1 VHVAHYLWLT
11 DNAGNGISY
20 SEYAEA
26 PWGRPLTTQLRK
38 TLTVTGGNHPAP
50 TGSVTSITASP
61 TTLNTL
67 PGNAEL
73 TFRLSIQGQSQ
84 PVNSWTPNGSVGI
97 HSPSGTQYLWSEFG
111 PAHLISIS
119 GATRTYEVVFRLPQY
134 SEQGLWRLDYIQLS
148 GQDSDTPSA
157 YVMSANLS
165 AAGLTPPSFTV
176 QGVDRSWQQ
185 ELVSLESDKEIVEL
199 SFGNL
204 NFLFDGTE
212 KRATATAT
220 AASVGLG
227 TENIVFTYNGL
238 TTAPIDV
245 GTYQVV
251 AFLDAPQF
259 RGRAE
264 SLLTIIN
271 SDPHRVAKHLGR
283 GIYATESGRAYLE
296 PSSPGQPLQN
306 GQSLGNSA
314 RLLANATGQPFASA
328 SFVTSFDQLA
338 LLLGGLT
345 PPRSASLGWR
355 ELPAAGV
362 NPRRWEV
369 AVPIFTS
376 AGFASLTIHTFN
388 ATNGRLIRS
397 ATLNNTTQFL
407 PVLGW
412 ESALALDLTGDGIV
426 GDGVLRSLGEGIY
439 VTVSGR
445 VWFDPDK
452 VDGSL
457 TRGQLPGSR
466 ARVLSNT
473 LGAALARGSF
483 EAGYDNLVMRL
494 GSQASLG
501 ARIVGTTWEVA
512 VPNFTAS
519 GFTSLTIHSF
529 NAANGRLIRSTTLS
543 AATQLTD
550 IYAREILFGN
560 SLVGRAGAVIG
571 DRIERSLGGGLFVG
585 QSRALYRSPAEVI
598 SQLPTASAVILRNA
612 AGLPLSSSSCV
623 TSLDQR
629 ALLLGGLTPP
639 RSASLGWR
647 ELPAAGRNPR
657 RWEVAV
663 PNFTAVNNAPRFAS
677 LTIHT
682 FNAGNGRLMGSATF
696 NNTTQ
701 FLPVLGWESALA
713 LDLTGDG
720 IVGDGVLRSLGK
732 GIYVTVSGRVWFD
745 PDKADG
751 SLTRG
756 QLPGSRARVLSN
768 TLGAALARTGFEP
781 GYDNLVTRLGSQAS
795 LGARVVG
802 TTWEVAVPN
811 FTSGVFASLTI
822 HTFNQAN
829 GRLIRS
835 ATFLNSTQFASILT
849 WESRFGL
856 DLDGNGDPGF
866 RFGGVQ
872 PGSSPVRVGAVELG
886 LTQVGYALRIGT
898 AIIPVVN
905 NGTLVTASSLAG
917 WTPAAAAAVGTGYQ
931 IFLRYLDG
939 RYTQWNVNSAG
950 VVIGRSLLTAGQ
962 RRLAEAR
969 LAYDINGDG
978 IIGAGRP
985 GIYMGQLATMQGGS
999 GGFAFIVRE
1008 DGTGAAIAYDRS
1020 SGLASGVPEVQV
1032 NAEGTFAAE
1041 SVEGDEIT
1049 GQVNGQNVQGGFS
1062 NAEAQVYGQFTG
1074 VRMLDSGTFAGGA
1087 GAYEGTFSG
1096 SGRQGDAY
1104 AIAAAD
1110 GSFYFYIVNKTVD
1123 GFVTE
1128 TSGGF
1133 GRLNSAGA
1141 FTTTLSDGIRISVT
1155 LNQATKTIAGAY
1167 FLGTQRLGNIS
1178 LTLQPD

>member
-1 VHVAHYLWLT
+1 
-11 DNAGNGISY
+11 
-20 SEYAEA
+20 
-26 PWGRPLTTQLRK
+26 
-38 TLTVTGGNHPAP
+38 
-50 TGSVTSITASP
+50 
-61 TTLNTL
+61 
-67 PGNAEL
+67 
-73 TFRLSIQGQSQ
+73 
-84 PVNSWTPNGSVGI
+84 
-97 HSPSGTQYLWSEFG
+97 
-111 PAHLISIS
+111 
-119 GATRTYEVVFRLPQY
+119 
-134 SEQGLWRLDYIQLS
+134 
-148 GQDSDTPSA
+148 
-157 YVMSANLS
+157 
-165 AAGLTPPSFTV
+165 
-176 QGVDRSWQQ
+176 
-185 ELVSLESDKEIVEL
+185 
-199 SFGNL
+199 
-204 NFLFDGTE
+204 
-212 KRATATAT
+212 
-220 AASVGLG
+220 
-227 TENIVFTYNGL
+227 
-238 TTAPIDV
+238 
-245 GTYQVV
+245 
-251 AFLDAPQF
+251 
-259 RGRAE
+259 
-264 SLLTIIN
+264 
-271 SDPHRVAKHLGR
+271 
-283 GIYATESGRAYLE
+283 
-296 PSSPGQPLQN
+296 
-306 GQSLGNSA
+306 
-314 RLLANATGQPFASA
+314 
-328 SFVTSFDQLA
+328 
-338 LLLGGLT
+338 
-345 PPRSASLGWR
+345 
-355 ELPAAGV
+355 
-362 NPRRWEV
+362 
-369 AVPIFTS
+369 
-376 AGFASLTIHTFN
+376 
-388 ATNGRLIRS
+388 
-397 ATLNNTTQFL
+397 
-407 PVLGW
+407 
-412 ESALALDLTGDGIV
+412 
-426 GDGVLRSLGEGIY
+426 
-439 VTVSGR
+439 
-445 VWFDPDK
+445 
-452 VDGSL
+452 
-457 TRGQLPGSR
+457 
-466 ARVLSNT
+466 
-473 LGAALARGSF
+473 
-483 EAGYDNLVMRL
+483 
-494 GSQASLG
+494 
-501 ARIVGTTWEVA
+501 
-512 VPNFTAS
+512 
-519 GFTSLTIHSF
+519 
-529 NAANGRLIRSTTLS
+529 
-543 AATQLTD
+543 
-550 IYAREILFGN
+550 
-560 SLVGRAGAVIG
+560 
-571 DRIERSLGGGLFVG
+571 
-585 QSRALYRSPAEVI
+585 
-598 SQLPTASAVILRNA
+598 
-612 AGLPLSSSSCV
+612 
-623 TSLDQR
+623 
-629 ALLLGGLTPP
+629 
-639 RSASLGWR
+639 
-647 ELPAAGRNPR
+647 
-657 RWEVAV
+657 
-663 PNFTAVNNAPRFAS
+663 
-677 LTIHT
+677 
-682 FNAGNGRLMGSATF
+682 
-696 NNTTQ
+696 
-701 FLPVLGWESALA
+701 
-713 LDLTGDG
+713 
-720 IVGDGVLRSLGK
+720 
-732 GIYVTVSGRVWFD
+732 
-745 PDKADG
+745 
-751 SLTRG
+751 
-756 QLPGSRARVLSN
+756 VLSN

-1062 NAEAQVYGQFTG
+1062 NAEAQVYGEFTG